1 MVIIWGVSLK
11 MVELILL
18 YGGAKFESYKG
29 KLNVVLGL
37 KECTLFISLQF
48 SRGIWSSCRCSR
60 CRLGEF
66 PFIAFNR
73 ISTSKSSHILR
84 KVMLRRGKR
93 ERGINVERDTS

>member
-37 KECTLFISLQF
+37 NACRRASISLHHDF
-48 SRGIWSSCRCSR
+48 
-60 CRLGEF
+60 
-66 PFIAFNR
+66 
-73 ISTSKSSHILR
+73 
-84 KVMLRRGKR
+84 VMLNFHSFPPLGPIKF
-93 ERGINVERDTS
+93 